1 MQIKE
6 KINKQGKITNR
17 DGHKG
22 LIHHIEIINVYMT
35 TKQKIN
41 LT

>member
-6 KINKQGKITNR
+6 KINKQAKITNR

-22 LIHHIEIINVYMT
+22 LIHYIEIINVYMT

>member
-6 KINKQGKITNR
+6 KIHKQAKITNR
-17 DGHKG
+17 DGHKD
-22 LIHHIEIINVYMT
+22 LIHHTEIVKVYMT